1 MSVLVK
7 ATGFRC
13 SDCGSDRLGFICNEC
28 GQMMCSCKGC
38 DCVNDAE
45 REQEERETYQIRQEE
60 AIDRIM
66 DGDF

>member
-1 MSVLVK
+1 
-7 ATGFRC
+7 
-13 SDCGSDRLGFICNEC
+13 
-28 GQMMCSCKGC
+28 
-38 DCVNDAE
+38 VNDAE